1 MNERWRS
8 IAILGVLVCTFAA
21 SSPAQ
26 VITEFPIPTPASD
39 ALGITVGPDGN
50 LWFTEQ
56 GASKIG
62 RITTAGVI
70 TEFPL
75 PAGTGPTR
83 ITSGPDGNLWFS
95 ESARAFIGRLTTAGV
110 LTEFALTSS
119 TSATRGI
126 TSGPDDNVWFTV
138 NPGNRVGH
146 TAPGGG
152 TSFAIPTANSVPS
165 GITTGPDGNLWFVE
179 FSGNNVGRITP
190 AGVITEFPIPTPA
203 AGAYGISSGLGGNL
217 WFIERS
223 AGKIGRITPAGA
235 ITEFPI
241 PSGGVGVVTG
251 SDANLWFVEDSGK
264 IGRMTLS
271 GAVTEFAIPSG
282 SGSAPS
288 GITTGLDGDIWFV
301 ENGTNKIGRIT
312 TGSAFSLLP
321 VVVSAPGVPP
331 SFFKTSVQLH
341 NSTASPVSGTF
352 LFHPGAVPGTASDP
366 ATAYSLGPYE
376 THAYDDFLPSF
387 GQSGIGTLDLN
398 ATTGPVT
405 VVRVFND
412 AGAAGTTGFN
422 EEQARPEDAL
432 TVGQDAVLVA
442 PADTAKFRFN
452 IGVRTLSNGASI
464 TVTVRDSTGAVTQT
478 LTKSYPAFFFQ
489 QGSAA
494 DFLGAPLGA
503 NSSIEIR
510 VDSGSLIVYGVTADN
525 ITQDPS
531 LQLAR

>member
-1 MNERWRS
+1 MKL
-8 IAILGVLVCTFAA
+8 IQA
-21 SSPAQ
+21 SHYTDS
-26 VITEFPIPTPASD
+26 VTGTEF
-39 ALGITVGPDGN
+39 LCCEEYVTVGPDGN

-126 TSGPDDNVWFTV
+126 TSGPDGNVWFTM

-241 PSGGVGVVTG
+241 PSGGAGVVTG
-251 SDANLWFVEDSGK
+251 SDANL
-264 IGRMTLS
+264 
-271 GAVTEFAIPSG
+271 
-282 SGSAPS
+282 
-288 GITTGLDGDIWFV
+288 WFV

-321 VVVSAPGVPP
+321 VVVLAPGVPP

-341 NSTASPVSGTF
+341 NSTASPILGTF

-376 THAYDDFLPSF
+376 TRAYDDFLPSF

-398 ATTGPVT
+398 ATIGPAPVT

-452 IGVRTLSNGASI
+452 IGVHTLSNGASI

-503 NSSIEIR
+503 NSSIEIL
-510 VDSGSLIVYGVTADN
+510 VDSGSLIVYGATADN